1 MKFLREVVITV
12 LIAVAVFAIL
22 RFTVQS
28 YTVVMSS
35 MKPTFQEGECI
46 MVNKMSYRS
55 SGPQRGDVIVF
66 NPPFDSQFPF
76 IKRVI
81 GLPGETVEIK
91 DEKVFIDGIPLEE
104 EYTMEAPN
112 YTAMSAQEIPEN
124 EYFVLGDNRN
134 NSNDSRNNW
143 TVPWDNIIGKAW
155 FTYWPPSRLKVVKHY
170 SYPELNVASEQDQHR
185 GAAPWGPSK
194 PARANSPTIVSH
206 AFEVQLE

>member
-1 MKFLREVVITV
+1 MKILREVVITILV
-12 LIAVAVFAIL
+12 AVAVFALL

-28 YTVVMSS
+28 YSVVMSS
-35 MKPTFQEGECI
+35 MEPNFQEGECI
-46 MVNKMSYRS
+46 MVSKMSYRS

-104 EYTMEAPN
+104 EYIMESPN
-112 YTAMSAQEIPEN
+112 YTMSAQEIPEN

-134 NSNDSRNNW
+134 NSNDSHNNW
-143 TVPWDNIIGKAW
+143 TVPQDNIIGKAW
-155 FTYWPPSRLKVVKHY
+155 FTYWPPSKLKVVKHY
-170 SYPELNVASEQDQHR
+170 SYPELNEAGEQEMMASH
-185 GAAPWGPSK
+185 P
-194 PARANSPTIVSH
+194 
-206 AFEVQLE
+206 FEVQLE

>member
-1 MKFLREVVITV
+1 MKILREVVITV
-12 LIAVAVFAIL
+12 LVAVAVFALL

-35 MKPTFQEGECI
+35 MEPTFQEGECI
-46 MVNKMSYRS
+46 MVSKMSYRS

-91 DEKVFIDGIPLEE
+91 DGKVFIDGIPLEE
-104 EYTMEAPN
+104 EEYIMEPPN
-112 YTAMSAQEIPEN
+112 EPMPATEIPEN

-134 NSNDSRNNW
+134 HSNDSRNNW
-143 TVPWDNIIGKAW
+143 TVPLDNIIGKAW

-170 SYPELNVASEQDQHR
+170 SYPELNGASEQEMM
-185 GAAPWGPSK
+185 A
-194 PARANSPTIVSH
+194 SH
-206 AFEVQLE
+206 AFGVQLE